1 MTSPYINVDLYCGG
15 GGASEGFRMATG
27 RDPDVAVNHDPKA
40 IAMHQANHPGTLHI
54 CQDMWTCPPRWATR
68 GKPVAWL
75 HASPDCTHHSKAKGG
90 PPRRDAKRRDL
101 PWTVV
106 KWIRELLPICV
117 SMENVE
123 EITSWGPCDRH
134 GVPIPSQ
141 SGVSFKSFVAT
152 IRRLGYAV
160 QWRELRACD
169 YGAPTIRK
177 RLFLIAR
184 RDGKPIVWPA
194 PTHGDPASEA
204 VQSGQ
209 LKPWRTAAECIDWR
223 HPCPSIFERKR
234 PLAENTL
241 HRIAEGIERYVVRT
255 AKPFIVTYYGPK
267 KPGDFRGCG
276 LDEQLAT
283 QTTENRHA
291 LVSPFLAGAGGPVY
305 AGKPVPADRP
315 MGTLMTENHQAL
327 VAPFLTEHANA
338 SSQRTFNAAEPMRT
352 QCANVKG
359 GHFSLVTPV
368 MVTNTSGHAAS
379 PVDCQMP
386 TLTTGQQQMLS
397 AAFLAKHYGGV
408 VGHEL
413 ERPIGSVTT
422 VDHHSL
428 VTASV
433 QKFYGTGVGSSADE
447 PLHTVTA
454 GGPNGDGRK
463 HGLLTSHLVKLRGT
477 CKAGQP
483 VDEPAATI
491 TSGGNHLGEVRAC
504 AIKYYGQGIGQ
515 DLQDPAATVTTRD
528 RMAVVEAR
536 PVGDHAQEV
545 RELLRWHRRSK
556 ADKAWRYRCDDFD
569 GLFDDAFAGQVCL
582 EGGVYYIADIGLRM
596 FQPRELYLAQG
607 FPPTYIIGDD
617 PSQGLSL
624 TKADQVHM
632 CGNSVSP
639 EPMAALVRAN
649 YVEPLRVERVLPL
662 LAGAGEGL

>member
-54 CQDMWTCPPRWATR
+54 CQDMWTCPPVWATKGR
-68 GKPVAWL
+68 PVAWL

-90 PPRRDAKRRDL
+90 PPKRDEKRRDL

-106 KWIRELLPICV
+106 KWVRELLPICV

-123 EITSWGPCDRH
+123 EITSWGPCDSK

-141 SGVSFKSFVAT
+141 AGTSFNSFVAT

-160 QWRELRACD
+160 QWQELRASD

-184 RDGKPIVWPA
+184 RDGQPIVWPA
-194 PTHGDPASEA
+194 PTHGDPASED
-204 VQSGQ
+204 VQSGR
-209 LKPWRTAAECIDWR
+209 LLPWRTAAECIDWS
-223 HPCPSIFERKR
+223 HPCPSIFERDR

-291 LVSPFLAGAGGPVY
+291 LVTPYFVGAGGPAY
-305 AGKPVPADRP
+305 SGKPAQVDKPF
-315 MGTLMTENHQAL
+315 GTLMTENHQAL
-327 VAPFLTEHANA
+327 VAPVIVGIDQQGARSAVWNPDAPLSTVVTKAKHAVA
-338 SSQRTFNAAEPMRT
+338 
-352 QCANVKG
+352 C
-359 GHFSLVTPV
+359 
-368 MVTNTSGHAAS
+368 
-379 PVDCQMP
+379 
-386 TLTTGQQQMLS
+386 
-397 AAFLAKHYGGV
+397 AFLAKHYGGV
-408 VGHEL
+408 VGQEM
-413 ERPIGSVTT
+413 EKPIGAVTT

-428 VTASV
+428 VVASI
-433 QKFYGTGVGSSADE
+433 QKLNSGCVGSELSE
-447 PLHTVTA
+447 PLHTITA
-454 GGPNGDGRK
+454 GGHAKRASTGST
-463 HGLLTSHLVKLRGT
+463 HALMTSHLVKMRGT
-477 CKAGQP
+477 CKDGQA

-491 TSGGNHLGEVRAC
+491 TSGGNHLGEVRAFVS
-504 AIKYYGQGIGQ
+504 KYYGQGVGQ
-515 DLQDPAATVTTRD
+515 SVGAPLGTATTHD
-528 RMAVVEAR
+528 RFGVVECRQA
-536 PVGDHAQEV
+536 GDHAAEV
-545 RELLRWHRRSK
+545 RELLRWHRRGK
-556 ADKAWRYRCDDFD
+556 ADKSWGYRCDDFA
-569 GLFDDAFAGQVCL
+569 GLLDDAFAGQVCL
-582 EGGVYYIADIGLRM
+582 AGGVYYIADIGLRM
-596 FQPRELYLAQG
+596 LQPRELYLAQG

-639 EPMAALVRAN
+639 MPMAALVRAN
-649 YVEPLRVERVLPL
+649 YVEPLRVERELPL
-662 LAGAGEGL
+662 LGATNA

>member
-1 MTSPYINVDLYCGG
+1 MTAPYINVDLYCGG

-40 IAMHQANHPGTLHI
+40 IAMHQANHPSTLHI
-54 CQDMWTCPPRWATR
+54 CQDMWTCPPRWATKGR
-68 GKPVAWL
+68 PVAWL

-90 PPRRDAKRRDL
+90 PPKRDEKRRDL

-106 KWIRELLPICV
+106 KWVRELLPVCV

-123 EITSWGPCDRH
+123 EITSWGPCDRN

-141 SGVSFKSFVAT
+141 AGTSWDSFVAT
-152 IRRLGYAV
+152 LRRLGYAV

-177 RLFLIAR
+177 RLFLLAR

-234 PLAENTL
+234 PLAEATL

-267 KPGDFRGCG
+267 KLDDFRGCG
-276 LDEQLAT
+276 MDGLLGT

-291 LVSPFLAGAGGPVY
+291 LVSPFITNTRNGE
-305 AGKPVPADRP
+305 RP
-315 MGTLMTENHQAL
+315 GQAPRVRGVDEPYWTVTSEGSQGAL
-327 VAPFLTEHANA
+327 V
-338 SSQRTFNAAEPMRT
+338 
-352 QCANVKG
+352 
-359 GHFSLVTPV
+359 
-368 MVTNTSGHAAS
+368 S
-379 PVDCQMP
+379 PVIVGID
-386 TLTTGQQQMLS
+386 QQGARSAVWNPDAPLS
-397 AAFLAKHYGGV
+397 TVVTKAKHAVACAFMAKHYGGV
-408 VGHEL
+408 VGHEM
-413 ERPIGSVTT
+413 ERPIGSITT

-428 VTASV
+428 VTAHVQRDFGASV
-433 QKFYGTGVGSSADE
+433 GHAVDE
-447 PLHTVTA
+447 PCGTVTA
-454 GGPNGDGRK
+454 GGGGK
-463 HGLLTSHLVKLRGT
+463 SVVVTSHLVKLRGT
-477 CKAGQP
+477 CKDGQP
-483 VDEPAATI
+483 VDAPMPTI
-491 TSGGNHLGEVRAC
+491 TAGGNHVGEVRAC

-515 DLQDPAATVTTRD
+515 DIQAPAATVTTRD
-528 RMAVVEAR
+528 RMALVETR
-536 PVGDHAQEV
+536 PMGGHAAEV

-556 ADKAWRYRCDDFD
+556 ADKAWRFRCDDFD

-632 CGNSVSP
+632 CGNSVP
-639 EPMAALVRAN
+639 PPPMAAIVLAN
-649 YVEPLRVERVLPL
+649 YTEPLRVERVLPL